1 MKSQKPRPRVEPQP
15 QQESE
20 ELDSENEEYYANL
33 ELSRQ
38 TYKAMGYI
46 VGGQPT
52 SVKHQRYRAARAA
65 TTASAPPRAGTF
77 EQAKMAARPKSTTS
91 APTLSNPH
99 GLHSEEC
106 HASGEYATT
115 VPLEAHHIV
124 AQAMLTFICPA
135 SRNKESWR
143 C

>member
-1 MKSQKPRPRVEPQP
+1 MKTQKPLPRVEPQP

-20 ELDSENEEYYANL
+20 EVDSENEEYYANL

-38 TYKAMGYI
+38 NYKAMGYI
-46 VGGQPT
+46 VGGVPT

-65 TTASAPPRAGTF
+65 TTAFTPPRAGTF
-77 EQAKMAARPKSTTS
+77 EQAKMAAKAKSTAS

-99 GLHSEEC
+99 GLHSEEPYV
-106 HASGEYATT
+106 SGEQATT
-115 VPLEAHHIV
+115 VQLEAHHIV
-124 AQAMLTFICPA
+124 PQAMLTFISPA